1 MTASQPVH
9 MQHACNPRDEPAPC
23 SQAPSVKMWIKSS
36 KWMCGD
42 PHDTV
47 EEAPSSDESLWDARL
62 RVIRS
67 LPSNIFGTRRFSAIG
82 DGNANARADPQAWA
96 YPASSSSVPN
106 VILSLSLYKTIKPTV
121 CVKRVPRISG
131 ERGYRILIS
140 T

>member
-1 MTASQPVH
+1 
-9 MQHACNPRDEPAPC
+9 
-23 SQAPSVKMWIKSS
+23 
-36 KWMCGD
+36 MCGD